1 VMDAVYGRYLQ
12 LLHPYMPHVTEE
24 LWSTMGYAKDGVF
37 LAQTP
42 LATAPLLAGA
52 DTAKVADA
60 RAQATAVYETAGR
73 IRNLKAACGL
83 ASKRDLNFI
92 LKPSG
97 STPEALLPALR
108 ILAGA
113 ASIAVQAD
121 FAKGNNTA
129 GTLTPLG
136 EVYLPLEG
144 LIDIAAERTRLS
156 KELEKIQAEIV
167 KVDAKLSSESFVNSA
182 PPEIVEEHR
191 QRRADWNTKGAQ
203 MEEMLRNLK

>member
-1 VMDAVYGRYLQ
+1 MADDRTQ
-12 LLHPYMPHVTEE
+12 
-24 LWSTMGYAKDGVF
+24 
-37 LAQTP
+37 
-42 LATAPLLAGA
+42 AG
-52 DTAKVADA
+52 T
-60 RAQATAVYETAGR
+60 VYETAGR

-97 STPEALLPALR
+97 PAPEALLPALR

-113 ASIAVQAD
+113 GSITVQAD
-121 FAKGNNTA
+121 FTKGNNTA

-144 LIDIAAERTRLS
+144 LIDIAAERARLS
-156 KELEKIQAEIV
+156 KELEKVQAEIT

-182 PPEIVEEHR
+182 PADIVEEHR
-191 QRRADWNTKGAQ
+191 QRRADWNTKAVQ
-203 MEEMLRNLK
+203 LEEMLRNLK